1 MEIVSQIGEK
11 AFDFVIEPDENNEHL
26 FFFKYGNDG
35 LSVEIIELKPEGIT
49 VSINNRVRF
58 FEIVREKGV
67 IREVT
72 TAARVFPVAVKTPQ
86 QEQLERVLASYVGTQ
101 VRSVKKEIR
110 SPMPGKILE
119 MNVSP
124 GERVE
129 LGQVVAILEAMK
141 MENEIASVLDGV
153 VKDITVSKGENVSL
167 DQVLIVFQ

>member
-11 AFDFVIEPDENNEHL
+11 VFDFKIEPDKDNEHL
-26 FFFKYGNDG
+26 FFFDSDNERT
-35 LSVEIIELKPEGIT
+35 SVEIIELKRESVT

-67 IREVT
+67 IKEVT
-72 TAARVFPVAVKTPQ
+72 TAARIFPVEVKTPQ
-86 QEQLERVLASYVGTQ
+86 QEQYERVLASYVGAQ
-101 VRSVKKEIR
+101 AKSIKKEIR

-119 MNVSP
+119 INISP

-141 MENEIASVLDGV
+141 MENEITSTIDGI
-153 VKDITVSKGENVSL
+153 VKEIYVGKGEKVAL
-167 DQVLIVFQ
+167 DQVIIVFQ